1 MIDFSGFTTPEVE
14 FFKNKIHE
22 VISSNLDFIMIKT
35 WQHQQFYKRRFMLF
49 DTLKQAENYL
59 YLG

>member
-1 MIDFSGFTTPEVE
+1 MIDFNDFKPSDIE

-49 DTLKQAENYL
+49 DTFEQAENYL